1 MAGETDSS
9 YCRLNFPMR
18 YTFMYAHHLLA
29 FGLALAVLGTP
40 ASARQAYVSPVQ
52 IVAGAAAAEAGGGR
66 LLLFAEKADT
76 DKAPAYVTADPFF
89 KKNNFVAAREVSGL
103 KEGSALAIY
112 PGDRAYPHAID
123 QLPAGEYWVQALL
136 DRDHSYAYSG
146 RGEGDVLSQVVKITL
161 PATGAPVTLA
171 LDTVLPARRSY
182 WERPDGKP
190 MFSDETR
197 AIVEA
202 RVKPFAF
209 DSKALAA
216 FSGRPTPLRGFVLTP
231 PDYDKEKRRYPVVY
245 FTHGFQGS
253 MPSLADSAAGVLSQ
267 TGNKR
272 MPPMIWVF
280 LDQSLPTGTHE
291 FADSANNGPWAT
303 ALTQEL
309 LPEID
314 RLYRT
319 DRKAGRFLMGHSSGG
334 WAALWLQVNYPKLFR
349 GAFATSPDFLDF
361 TGFGTLDLTDSHAVK
376 TDLAM
381 EQMEE
386 VLGEYGGQMQSF
398 EWVFSPRGA
407 DGRPMRLYDRRSG
420 KVDRAVADYW
430 LAHYDLS
437 RIVRQRWPAQKADL
451 NGKLHIYVGAKD
463 EFQLDAGVR
472 KFEAALQDVA
482 AKASIQ
488 YVPGKGHFDLYAE
501 GKERMALRRK
511 MGWQIWKIAYP
522 DSKLVDQPP
531 AQ

>member
-1 MAGETDSS
+1 MHARS
-9 YCRLNFPMR
+9 LFV
-18 YTFMYAHHLLA
+18 
-29 FGLALAVLGTP
+29 LALATAVLVAPAHARQGFVP
-40 ASARQAYVSPVQ
+40 PVEIVVGASAAD
-52 IVAGAAAAEAGGGR
+52 AGAGR
-66 LLLFAEKADT
+66 LLLFAQKAGDEA
-76 DKAPAYVTADPFF
+76 APASVSADPFF
-89 KKNNFVAAREVSGL
+89 KKDNFVAAREVAGL
-103 KEGSALAIY
+103 KAGSRLAFY
-112 PGDRAYPHAID
+112 PGDQAYPQAID
-123 QLPAGEYWVQALL
+123 RLPAGDYWVQALL

-146 RGEGDVLSQVVKITL
+146 RGAGDVLSQVVRVTL
-161 PATGAPVTLA
+161 PAAAGPASLM
-171 LDTVLPARRSY
+171 LDQVVPPRASY

-197 AIVEA
+197 AIVES
-202 RVKPFAF
+202 RVTPFALH
-209 DSKALAA
+209 SKALSA
-216 FSGRPTPLRGFVLTP
+216 FSGLPRQIQGFVMTP

-245 FTHGFQGS
+245 FTHGFQAG
-253 MPSLADSAAGVLSQ
+253 MASLADSAAGVLSQ

-272 MPPMIWVF
+272 LPPMIWVF
-280 LDQSLPTGTHE
+280 VDQSLASGTHE

-314 RLYRT
+314 RSYRT

-334 WAALWLQVNYPKLFR
+334 WAALWLQVNYPRLFR

-361 TGFGTLDLTDSHAVK
+361 SGFGTLDLTDPKAVK

-407 DGRPMRLYDRRSG
+407 DGRPMRLYDRQTG
-420 KVDRAVADYW
+420 QLDRAVAGYW

-437 RIVRQRWPAQKADL
+437 RIVRQRWAAQKADL
-451 NGKLHIYVGAKD
+451 NGKLHIYVGDKD

-472 KFEAALQDVA
+472 KFESALNDVG
-482 AKASIQ
+482 AKASVN

-522 DSKLVDQPP
+522 ESTLADQPP